1 MAINLKAKET
11 LIQVGELKG
20 KYRFVLGTEL
30 YSKLSESKVI
40 KEAALRSGV
49 SRGVMQACWDAAGE
63 VIKAW
68 ATEGH
73 SVAIPGLGTMR
84 FGVRAK
90 SVETVTEVASGLIT
104 ARRVIFTPN
113 VDIKDELQ
121 RTAIQITCYD
131 KDGNVIK
138 KVTSGDKGDVEEP
151 DNSPSGGDNPSGGDT
166 QGGSGTQ
173 GGGTGN
179 PSGGNTDQGN
189 TDQGK
194 TDTSGSDSGGSN
206 GDNEHIVL

>member
-1 MAINLKAKET
+1 
-11 LIQVGELKG
+11 
-20 KYRFVLGTEL
+20 
-30 YSKLSESKVI
+30 
-40 KEAALRSGV
+40 
-49 SRGVMQACWDAAGE
+49 
-63 VIKAW
+63 
-68 ATEGH
+68 
-73 SVAIPGLGTMR
+73 MR

-173 GGGTGN
+173 GGG
-179 PSGGNTDQGN
+179 NTDQGN

-194 TDTSGSDSGGSN
+194 TDTGGSNGGGSN

>member
-1 MAINLKAKET
+1 
-11 LIQVGELKG
+11 
-20 KYRFVLGTEL
+20 
-30 YSKLSESKVI
+30 
-40 KEAALRSGV
+40 
-49 SRGVMQACWDAAGE
+49 
-63 VIKAW
+63 
-68 ATEGH
+68 
-73 SVAIPGLGTMR
+73 MR

-151 DNSPSGGDNPSGGDT
+151 DNSPSGGNNP
-166 QGGSGTQ
+166 

-179 PSGGNTDQGN
+179 PGSGN

-194 TDTSGSDSGGSN
+194 TDTGGSN
-206 GDNEHIVL
+206 GDSADVTI

>member
-1 MAINLKAKET
+1 
-11 LIQVGELKG
+11 
-20 KYRFVLGTEL
+20 
-30 YSKLSESKVI
+30 
-40 KEAALRSGV
+40 
-49 SRGVMQACWDAAGE
+49 MQACWDAAGE

-151 DNSPSGGDNPSGGDT
+151 DNSPSGGNNP
-166 QGGSGTQ
+166 
-173 GGGTGN
+173 GGGTGT
-179 PSGGNTDQGN
+179 PGSGN

-194 TDTSGSDSGGSN
+194 TDTGGSDDDSA
-206 GDNEHIVL
+206 DVTI